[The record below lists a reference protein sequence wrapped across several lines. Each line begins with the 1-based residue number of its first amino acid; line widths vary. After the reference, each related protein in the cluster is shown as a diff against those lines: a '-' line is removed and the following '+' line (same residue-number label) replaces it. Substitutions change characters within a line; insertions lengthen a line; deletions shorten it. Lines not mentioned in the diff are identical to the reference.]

1 MLRKQNITI
10 DNIIKADLETL
21 QEVNYAAGCV
31 VDYAAGSAVG
41 SAVGYLT
48 RRLVDVAQHVIIRIK
63 SKSLLAKQ

>member
-41 SAVGYLT
+41 YLT